1 VSYRSISCA
10 SANSRGNLTIGGC
23 DAVTLAK
30 RFGTPLHVIDEDSVR
45 LACRSYVQEF
55 GARYPDVRVVYASKA
70 LMVKAIALLVMEEG
84 LSLDVCSGG
93 ELYTAISAGCP
104 ADHIYFHG
112 NSKTVAEIAFALSVG
127 VFRFVAD
134 SLDELYLIDRLARSK
149 NLVANVM
156 LRLTPGIEAHTHD
169 YVKTGQIDS
178 KFGIVIPNGDAL
190 RAVGIAKGLGNVRL
204 TGLHCHIGSQVFE
217 MEPFVDAV
225 DIMMDFARQAHEATG
240 FVMEELDIG
249 GGLGIRYNSKDDPI
263 TPRDLAEAVAPALID
278 AASRC
283 GLPLPSLLL
292 EPGRSIVGEAGTT
305 LYTVNAV
312 KRIEGVRTYVSVD
325 GGMADNPR
333 VALYQAEYEAALA
346 NRMAVR
352 GQEDLDSLESP
363 TNPANPASPTSP
375 TNPASPTSASNP
387 TNPTNPSTSES
398 WEIVSVAGNCCESGD
413 MLVWDVAMPRPEVGD
428 TLAVFCTGAY
438 NYSMASN
445 YNRYPRPAVV
455 LVRDGRADVI
465 VERETYAD
473 LAAHDLV
480 PARLRPASARPAAA
494 GSAHRDAGAQ
504 SR

>member
-1 VSYRSISCA
+1 MSNRSRSHT
-10 SANSRGNLTIGGC
+10 SANSRGHLTIGGC
-23 DAVTLAK
+23 DAVALAK
-30 RFGTPLHVIDEDSVR
+30 RFGTPLYVIDEDAVR
-45 LACRSYVQEF
+45 RACRSYVEEF
-55 GARYPDVRVVYASKA
+55 GTRYPDVRVIYASKA

-93 ELYTAISAGCP
+93 ELYTAISAGYP

-112 NSKTVAEIAFALSVG
+112 NSKTAAEIAFALSVG
-127 VFRFVAD
+127 VFRFIAD

-149 NLVANVM
+149 GLVANVM

-190 RAVGIAKGLGNVRL
+190 RAVGIAKGLANVRL

-240 FVMEELDIG
+240 FIMEELDIG

-263 TPRDLAEAVAPALID
+263 TARDLAEVVAPALID
-278 AASRC
+278 AASRH
-283 GLPLPSLLL
+283 GLPMPSLLL

-312 KRIEGVRTYVSVD
+312 KRIDGVRTYVSVD

-346 NRMAVR
+346 NRMAVP
-352 GQEDLDSLESP
+352 GQASPESP
-363 TNPANPASPTSP
+363 
-375 TNPASPTSASNP
+375 
-387 TNPTNPSTSES
+387 ES
-398 WEIVSVAGNCCESGD
+398 WETVSVAGNCCESGD

-465 VERETYAD
+465 VERETYSD
-473 LAAHDLV
+473 LVAHDLV
-480 PARLRPASARPAAA
+480 PSRLRPAAAPPAVHPAAA
-494 GSAHRDAGAQ
+494 ESAHRDSAGAR

>member
-1 VSYRSISCA
+1 
-10 SANSRGNLTIGGC
+10 LTIGGC

-30 RFGTPLHVIDEDSVR
+30 RFGTPLYVIDEDEVR
-45 LACRSYVQEF
+45 RACRSYVQEF
-55 GARYPDVRVVYASKA
+55 SACYPNVRVVYASKA

-112 NSKTVAEIAFALSVG
+112 NSKTAAEIAFALSVG
-127 VFRFVAD
+127 VLRFVAD

-149 NLVANVM
+149 GLVANVM

-190 RAVGIAKGLGNVRL
+190 RAVGIAKRLANVRL

-217 MEPFVDAV
+217 MEPFADAV
-225 DIMMDFARQAHEATG
+225 DIMMGFARQAHEATG
-240 FVMEELDIG
+240 FVMEELNIG

-263 TPRDLAEAVAPALID
+263 TARDLAEAVAPALID
-278 AASRC
+278 SASRY

-346 NRMAVR
+346 NRMAGT
-352 GQEDLDSLESP
+352 GQLSPESSV
-363 TNPANPASPTSP
+363 T
-375 TNPASPTSASNP
+375 
-387 TNPTNPSTSES
+387 

-465 VERETYAD
+465 VERETYTD
-473 LAAHDLV
+473 LVAHDLV
-480 PARLRPASARPAAA
+480 PARLRHASARPAAA
-494 GSAHRDAGAQ
+494 GSARLDSAGAQ
-504 SR
+504 YR

>member
-1 VSYRSISCA
+1 MSYRSRSHT
-10 SANSRGNLTIGGC
+10 SANSRGHLTIGGC
-23 DAVTLAK
+23 DTVALAK
-30 RFGTPLHVIDEDSVR
+30 RFGTPLYVIDEDAVR
-45 LACRSYVQEF
+45 HACRSYVEEF
-55 GARYPDVRVVYASKA
+55 GARYPDVRVIYAGKA
-70 LMVKAIALLVMEEG
+70 LMVKAVALLVMEEG

-104 ADHIYFHG
+104 TDRIYFHG
-112 NSKTVAEIAFALSVG
+112 NSKTTAEIAFALSVG
-127 VFRFVAD
+127 VFRFIAD
-134 SLDELYLIDRLARSK
+134 SLDELYLIDKLARSK
-149 NLVANVM
+149 GLVANVM

-178 KFGIVIPNGDAL
+178 KFGIVIPNGDAMH
-190 RAVGIAKGLGNVRL
+190 AVGIAKGLANVRL

-225 DIMMDFARQAHEATG
+225 DIMMDFARQAHDATG
-240 FVMEELDIG
+240 FIMEELDIG

-263 TPRDLAEAVAPALID
+263 EVRDLAEAVAPALID
-278 AASRC
+278 AASRH

-292 EPGRSIVGEAGTT
+292 EPGRAIVGEAGTT

-312 KRIEGVRTYVSVD
+312 KRIDGVRTYVSVD

-333 VALYQAEYEAALA
+333 VALYQAEYDAALA
-346 NRMAVR
+346 NRMAVA
-352 GQEDLDSLESP
+352 GQESEAGQESQAGQASQAGQESQVGQASEAGQVSEAGQESP
-363 TNPANPASPTSP
+363 ET
-375 TNPASPTSASNP
+375 
-387 TNPTNPSTSES
+387 
-398 WEIVSVAGNCCESGD
+398 WETVSVAGYCCESGD
-413 MLVWDVAMPRPEVGD
+413 MLVGDVAMPRPEVGD

-455 LVRDGRADVI
+455 LVLDGRADVI

-473 LAAHDLV
+473 IAARDLV
-480 PARLRPASARPAAA
+480 PVRLRPSAALPEGA
-494 GSAHRDAGAQ
+494 GSSRHDSAGAQ

>member
-1 VSYRSISCA
+1 MSYRGISCA
-10 SANSRGNLTIGGC
+10 NANSRGHLTIGGC
-23 DAVTLAK
+23 DAITLAK
-30 RFGTPLHVIDEDSVR
+30 RFGTPLHVIDEDAVR
-45 LACRSYVQEF
+45 RACRSYVQEF

-93 ELYTAISAGCP
+93 ELYTAIFAGCP

-112 NSKTVAEIAFALSVG
+112 NSKTAVEIAFALSVG
-127 VFRFVAD
+127 VYRFVAD
-134 SLDELYLIDRLARSK
+134 GLDELYLIDRLARSK

-169 YVKTGQIDS
+169 YIKTGQIDS

-278 AASRC
+278 AASRY

-352 GQEDLDSLESP
+352 GQEGLDSLESP
-363 TNPANPASPTSP
+363 ASPATPATSDSCE
-375 TNPASPTSASNP
+375 T
-387 TNPTNPSTSES
+387 
-398 WEIVSVAGNCCESGD
+398 VSVAGNCCESGD

-445 YNRYPRPAVV
+445 YNRHPRPAVV

-465 VERETYAD
+465 VERETYTD
-473 LAAHDLV
+473 LVAHDLV
-480 PARLRPASARPAAA
+480 PARLRHASARPAAA
-494 GSAHRDAGAQ
+494 GSARLDSAGAQ

>member
-1 VSYRSISCA
+1 
-10 SANSRGNLTIGGC
+10 
-23 DAVTLAK
+23 
-30 RFGTPLHVIDEDSVR
+30 VR
-45 LACRSYVQEF
+45 I
-55 GARYPDVRVVYASKA
+55 VYAGKA

-112 NSKTVAEIAFALSVG
+112 NSKTAAEIAFALSVG
-127 VFRFVAD
+127 VFRFIAD

-149 NLVANVM
+149 SLVANVM

-169 YVKTGQIDS
+169 YIKTGQIDS

-190 RAVGIAKGLGNVRL
+190 RAVGIAKGLANVRL

-217 MEPFVDAV
+217 MEPFADAI
-225 DIMMDFARQAHEATG
+225 DIMMNFARQAHEATG
-240 FVMEELDIG
+240 FVMEELNIG
-249 GGLGIRYNSKDDPI
+249 GGLGIRYHSKDDPI
-263 TPRDLAEAVAPALID
+263 TARDLAEAVAPALID
-278 AASRC
+278 AASEY

-346 NRMAVR
+346 NRMAVP
-352 GQEDLDSLESP
+352 GQE
-363 TNPANPASPTSP
+363 A
-375 TNPASPTSASNP
+375 
-387 TNPTNPSTSES
+387 
-398 WEIVSVAGNCCESGD
+398 VSVAGNCCESGD
-413 MLVWDVAMPRPEVGD
+413 MLVWDVSMPRPEVGD

-465 VERETYAD
+465 VERETYTD
-473 LAAHDLV
+473 LVAHDLV
-480 PARLRPASARPAAA
+480 PARLRHVSARPAAA
-494 GSAHRDAGAQ
+494 GSAHLDSAGAR

>member
-1 VSYRSISCA
+1 MSCA
-10 SANSRGNLTIGGC
+10 SANSRGHLVIGGC
-23 DAVTLAK
+23 DAVALAK
-30 RFGTPLHVIDEDSVR
+30 RFGTPLHVIDEDAVR
-45 LACRSYVQEF
+45 RACRSYVQEF
-55 GARYPDVRVVYASKA
+55 GARYPHVRIVYAGKA

-112 NSKTVAEIAFALSVG
+112 NSKTAAEVSFALSVG
-127 VFRFVAD
+127 VFRFIAD
-134 SLDELYLIDRLARSK
+134 SLDELYLIDRLAHSK
-149 NLVANVM
+149 GLVANVM

-169 YVKTGQIDS
+169 YIKTGQIDS

-190 RAVGIAKGLGNVRL
+190 HAVGIAKGLANVRL

-240 FVMEELDIG
+240 FVMEELNIG

-263 TPRDLAEAVAPALID
+263 TARDLAEAVAPALID
-278 AASRC
+278 AASRY

-346 NRMAVR
+346 NRMAV
-352 GQEDLDSLESP
+352 GGHDGLDSLE
-363 TNPANPASPTSP
+363 NPANPASPA
-375 TNPASPTSASNP
+375 NPA
-387 TNPTNPSTSES
+387 TSEG
-398 WEIVSVAGNCCESGD
+398 WDTVSVAGNCCESGD
-413 MLVWDVAMPRPEVGD
+413 MLVWDIAMPRPEVGD

-455 LVRDGRADVI
+455 LVHDGRADVI
-465 VERETYAD
+465 VERETYTD
-473 LAAHDLV
+473 LVAHDLV

-494 GSAHRDAGAQ
+494 GSAHLDSAGAQ

>member
-1 VSYRSISCA
+1 MSYRSISCA

-23 DAVTLAK
+23 DAVALAK

-93 ELYTAISAGCP
+93 ELYTAIFAGCP

-112 NSKTVAEIAFALSVG
+112 NSKTAAEIAFALSVG
-127 VFRFVAD
+127 VYRFVAD
-134 SLDELYLIDRLARSK
+134 GLDELYLIDRLARSK

-169 YVKTGQIDS
+169 YIKTGQIDS

-263 TPRDLAEAVAPALID
+263 TARDLAEAVAPALID

-352 GQEDLDSLESP
+352 GQEGLDSLESP
-363 TNPANPASPTSP
+363 ASPATPATSDSCE
-375 TNPASPTSASNP
+375 T
-387 TNPTNPSTSES
+387 
-398 WEIVSVAGNCCESGD
+398 VSVAGNCCESGD

-465 VERETYAD
+465 VERETYTD
-473 LAAHDLV
+473 LVAHDLV
-480 PARLRPASARPAAA
+480 PARLRHASARPAAA
-494 GSAHRDAGAQ
+494 GSARLDSAGAQ

>member
-1 VSYRSISCA
+1 
-10 SANSRGNLTIGGC
+10 
-23 DAVTLAK
+23 
-30 RFGTPLHVIDEDSVR
+30 
-45 LACRSYVQEF
+45 
-55 GARYPDVRVVYASKA
+55 VRVVYASKA

-93 ELYTAISAGCP
+93 ELYTAIFAGCP

-112 NSKTVAEIAFALSVG
+112 NSKTAAEIAFALSVG
-127 VFRFVAD
+127 VYRFVAD
-134 SLDELYLIDRLARSK
+134 GLDELYLIDRLARSK

-169 YVKTGQIDS
+169 YIKTGQIDS

-278 AASRC
+278 AASRY

-352 GQEDLDSLESP
+352 GQEGLDSLESP
-363 TNPANPASPTSP
+363 ASPATPATSDSCE
-375 TNPASPTSASNP
+375 T
-387 TNPTNPSTSES
+387 
-398 WEIVSVAGNCCESGD
+398 VSVAGNCCESGD

-480 PARLRPASARPAAA
+480 PARLRPASPRPAAA

>member
-1 VSYRSISCA
+1 MSYRSRSHT
-10 SANSRGNLTIGGC
+10 SANSRGHLTIGGC
-23 DAVTLAK
+23 DTVALAK
-30 RFGTPLHVIDEDSVR
+30 RFGTPLYVIDEDAVR
-45 LACRSYVQEF
+45 HACRSYVEEF
-55 GARYPDVRVVYASKA
+55 GARYPDVRVIYAGKA
-70 LMVKAIALLVMEEG
+70 LMVKAVALLVMEEG

-104 ADHIYFHG
+104 TDRIYFHG
-112 NSKTVAEIAFALSVG
+112 NSKTTAEIAFALSVG
-127 VFRFVAD
+127 VFRFIAD
-134 SLDELYLIDRLARSK
+134 SLDELYLIDKLARSK
-149 NLVANVM
+149 GLVANVM

-178 KFGIVIPNGDAL
+178 KFGIVIPNGDAMH
-190 RAVGIAKGLGNVRL
+190 AVGIAKGLANVRL

-225 DIMMDFARQAHEATG
+225 DIMMDFARQAHDATG
-240 FVMEELDIG
+240 FIMEELDIG

-263 TPRDLAEAVAPALID
+263 EVRDLAEAVAPALID
-278 AASRC
+278 AASRH

-312 KRIEGVRTYVSVD
+312 KRIDGVRTYVSVD

-333 VALYQAEYEAALA
+333 VALYQAEYDAVLA
-346 NRMAVR
+346 NRMAVAGQVSEA
-352 GQEDLDSLESP
+352 GQESP
-363 TNPANPASPTSP
+363 ET
-375 TNPASPTSASNP
+375 
-387 TNPTNPSTSES
+387 
-398 WEIVSVAGNCCESGD
+398 WETVSVAGNCCESGD

-473 LAAHDLV
+473 IAARDLV
-480 PARLRPASARPAAA
+480 PVRLRPSAALPERA
-494 GSAHRDAGAQ
+494 GSSRHDSAGAQ

>member
-1 VSYRSISCA
+1 MSYRGISCA
-10 SANSRGNLTIGGC
+10 SANSRGHLTIGGC
-23 DAVTLAK
+23 DAITLAK
-30 RFGTPLHVIDEDSVR
+30 RFGTPLHVIDEDAVR
-45 LACRSYVQEF
+45 RACRSYVQEF

-93 ELYTAISAGCP
+93 ELYTAIFAGCP

-112 NSKTVAEIAFALSVG
+112 NSKTAVEIAFALSVG
-127 VFRFVAD
+127 VYRFVAD
-134 SLDELYLIDRLARSK
+134 GLDELYLIDRLARSK

-169 YVKTGQIDS
+169 YIKTGQIDS

-278 AASRC
+278 AASRY

-352 GQEDLDSLESP
+352 GQEGLDSLESP
-363 TNPANPASPTSP
+363 ASPATPATSDSCE
-375 TNPASPTSASNP
+375 T
-387 TNPTNPSTSES
+387 
-398 WEIVSVAGNCCESGD
+398 VSVAGNCCESGD

-480 PARLRPASARPAAA
+480 PARLRPASPRPAAA

>member
-1 VSYRSISCA
+1 
-10 SANSRGNLTIGGC
+10 
-23 DAVTLAK
+23 
-30 RFGTPLHVIDEDSVR
+30 
-45 LACRSYVQEF
+45 
-55 GARYPDVRVVYASKA
+55 VRVVYASKA

-93 ELYTAISAGCP
+93 ELYTAIFAGCP

-112 NSKTVAEIAFALSVG
+112 NSKTAVEIAFALSVG
-127 VFRFVAD
+127 VYRFVAD
-134 SLDELYLIDRLARSK
+134 GLDELYLIDRLARSK

-169 YVKTGQIDS
+169 YIKTGQIDS

-278 AASRC
+278 AASRY

-352 GQEDLDSLESP
+352 GQEGLDSLESP
-363 TNPANPASPTSP
+363 ASPATPATSDSCE
-375 TNPASPTSASNP
+375 T
-387 TNPTNPSTSES
+387 
-398 WEIVSVAGNCCESGD
+398 VSVAGNCCESGD

-480 PARLRPASARPAAA
+480 PARLRPASPRPAAA

>member
-1 VSYRSISCA
+1 MSYRGISCA
-10 SANSRGNLTIGGC
+10 STNSRGHLTIGGC
-23 DAVTLAK
+23 DAITLAK
-30 RFGTPLHVIDEDSVR
+30 RFGTPLHVIDEDAVR
-45 LACRSYVQEF
+45 RACRSYVQEF

-93 ELYTAISAGCP
+93 ELYTAIFAGCP

-112 NSKTVAEIAFALSVG
+112 NSKTAVEIAFALSVG
-127 VFRFVAD
+127 VYRFVAD
-134 SLDELYLIDRLARSK
+134 GLDELYLIDRLARSK

-169 YVKTGQIDS
+169 YIKTGQIDS

-278 AASRC
+278 AASRY

-346 NRMAVR
+346 NRMAVP
-352 GQEDLDSLESP
+352 GPESP
-363 TNPANPASPTSP
+363 ES
-375 TNPASPTSASNP
+375 
-387 TNPTNPSTSES
+387 SES
-398 WEIVSVAGNCCESGD
+398 WETVSVAGNCCESGD

-438 NYSMASN
+438 NSSMASN

>member
-1 VSYRSISCA
+1 MSYRSISCA
-10 SANSRGNLTIGGC
+10 SANSKGHLTIGGC

-30 RFGTPLHVIDEDSVR
+30 RFGTPLHVIDEDAVR
-45 LACRSYVQEF
+45 RACRSYVQEF
-55 GARYPDVRVVYASKA
+55 GAHYPDVRIVYASKA

-112 NSKTVAEIAFALSVG
+112 NSKTAAEISFALSVG
-127 VFRFVAD
+127 VFRFIAD
-134 SLDELYLIDRLARSK
+134 SLDELFLIDKLARSK
-149 NLVANVM
+149 GLVANAM

-190 RAVGIAKGLGNVRL
+190 RAVGIAKGLANVRL

-263 TPRDLAEAVAPALID
+263 TAHDLAKAVAPALID
-278 AASRC
+278 AASRY

-346 NRMAVR
+346 NRMAIP
-352 GQEDLDSLESP
+352 GQESQESSESP
-363 TNPANPASPTSP
+363 
-375 TNPASPTSASNP
+375 
-387 TNPTNPSTSES
+387 ES
-398 WEIVSVAGNCCESGD
+398 WETVSVAGNCCESGD
-413 MLVWDVAMPRPEVGD
+413 MLVWDVAMPRPDVGD

-480 PARLRPASARPAAA
+480 PARLRPASARPAAEA
-494 GSAHRDAGAQ
+494 LRRA
-504 SR
+504 

>member
-1 VSYRSISCA
+1 MSYRSRSHT
-10 SANSRGNLTIGGC
+10 SANSRGHLTIGGC
-23 DAVTLAK
+23 DTVALAK
-30 RFGTPLHVIDEDSVR
+30 RFGTPLYVIDEDAVR
-45 LACRSYVQEF
+45 HACRSYVEEF
-55 GARYPDVRVVYASKA
+55 GARYPDVRVIYAGKA
-70 LMVKAIALLVMEEG
+70 LMVKAVALLVMEEG

-104 ADHIYFHG
+104 TDRIYFHG
-112 NSKTVAEIAFALSVG
+112 NSKTTAEIAFALSVG
-127 VFRFVAD
+127 VFRFIAD
-134 SLDELYLIDRLARSK
+134 SLDELYLIDKLARSK
-149 NLVANVM
+149 GLVANVM

-178 KFGIVIPNGDAL
+178 KFGIVIPNGDAMH
-190 RAVGIAKGLGNVRL
+190 AVGIAKGLANVRL

-225 DIMMDFARQAHEATG
+225 DIMMDFARQAHDATG
-240 FVMEELDIG
+240 FIMEELDIG

-263 TPRDLAEAVAPALID
+263 EVRDLAEAVAPALID
-278 AASRC
+278 AASRH

-312 KRIEGVRTYVSVD
+312 KRIDGVRTYVSVD

-333 VALYQAEYEAALA
+333 VALYQAEYAAALA
-346 NRMAVR
+346 NRMAVA
-352 GQEDLDSLESP
+352 GQESQ
-363 TNPANPASPTSP
+363 AGQASPET
-375 TNPASPTSASNP
+375 
-387 TNPTNPSTSES
+387 
-398 WEIVSVAGNCCESGD
+398 WETVSVAGNCCESGD

-455 LVRDGRADVI
+455 LVLDGRADVI

-473 LAAHDLV
+473 IAARDLV
-480 PARLRPASARPAAA
+480 PVRLRPSAALPERA
-494 GSAHRDAGAQ
+494 GSSRHDSAGAQ

>member
-1 VSYRSISCA
+1 MSYRSISCA

-23 DAVTLAK
+23 DAVALAK

-112 NSKTVAEIAFALSVG
+112 NSKTAAEIAFALSVG

-278 AASRC
+278 AASRY

-346 NRMAVR
+346 NRMAV
-352 GQEDLDSLESP
+352 GGHDGLDSLE
-363 TNPANPASPTSP
+363 NPANPASPA
-375 TNPASPTSASNP
+375 NPA
-387 TNPTNPSTSES
+387 TSEG
-398 WEIVSVAGNCCESGD
+398 WDTVSVAGNCCESGD
-413 MLVWDVAMPRPEVGD
+413 MLVWDIAMPRPEVGD

-455 LVRDGRADVI
+455 LVHDGRADVI
-465 VERETYAD
+465 VERETYTD
-473 LAAHDLV
+473 LVAHDLV

-494 GSAHRDAGAQ
+494 GSAHLDSAGAQ

>member
-1 VSYRSISCA
+1 
-10 SANSRGNLTIGGC
+10 
-23 DAVTLAK
+23 
-30 RFGTPLHVIDEDSVR
+30 
-45 LACRSYVQEF
+45 
-55 GARYPDVRVVYASKA
+55 
-70 LMVKAIALLVMEEG
+70 
-84 LSLDVCSGG
+84 
-93 ELYTAISAGCP
+93 
-104 ADHIYFHG
+104 
-112 NSKTVAEIAFALSVG
+112 
-127 VFRFVAD
+127 
-134 SLDELYLIDRLARSK
+134 
-149 NLVANVM
+149 M

-169 YVKTGQIDS
+169 YIKTGQIDS

-190 RAVGIAKGLGNVRL
+190 HAVGIAKGLANVRL

-240 FVMEELDIG
+240 FVMEELNIG

-263 TPRDLAEAVAPALID
+263 TARDLAEAVAPALID
-278 AASRC
+278 AASRY

-346 NRMAVR
+346 NRMAV
-352 GQEDLDSLESP
+352 GGHDGLDSLE
-363 TNPANPASPTSP
+363 NPANPASPA
-375 TNPASPTSASNP
+375 NPA
-387 TNPTNPSTSES
+387 TSEG
-398 WEIVSVAGNCCESGD
+398 WDTVSVAGNCCESGD
-413 MLVWDVAMPRPEVGD
+413 MLVWDIAMPRPEVGD

-455 LVRDGRADVI
+455 LVHDGRADVI
-465 VERETYAD
+465 VERETYTD
-473 LAAHDLV
+473 LVAHDLV

-494 GSAHRDAGAQ
+494 GSAHLDSAGAQ

>member
-1 VSYRSISCA
+1 MNYRSISCA
-10 SANSRGNLTIGGC
+10 SANSRGHLTIGGC
-23 DAVTLAK
+23 DAVTLVK
-30 RFGTPLHVIDEDSVR
+30 RFGTPLHVIDEDAVR
-45 LACRSYVQEF
+45 RACRSYVQEF

-112 NSKTVAEIAFALSVG
+112 NSKTAAEISFALSVG
-127 VFRFVAD
+127 VFRFIVD

-149 NLVANVM
+149 GLTANVM

-169 YVKTGQIDS
+169 YIKTGQIDS

-190 RAVGIAKGLGNVRL
+190 RAVCIAKGLGNVRL

-225 DIMMDFARQAHEATG
+225 GIMMDFARQAHEAAG
-240 FVMEELDIG
+240 FVMEELNIG

-263 TPRDLAEAVAPALID
+263 MARDLAEAVAPALID
-278 AASRC
+278 AASRY

-346 NRMAVR
+346 NRMAVP
-352 GQEDLDSLESP
+352 GPESP
-363 TNPANPASPTSP
+363 ES
-375 TNPASPTSASNP
+375 
-387 TNPTNPSTSES
+387 SES
-398 WEIVSVAGNCCESGD
+398 WETVSVAGNCCESGD

-465 VERETYAD
+465 VERETYTD
-473 LAAHDLV
+473 LVAHDLV
-480 PARLRPASARPAAA
+480 PARLRPASARPAAEA
-494 GSAHRDAGAQ
+494 LRRA
-504 SR
+504 

>member
-1 VSYRSISCA
+1 
-10 SANSRGNLTIGGC
+10 
-23 DAVTLAK
+23 
-30 RFGTPLHVIDEDSVR
+30 VIDEDAVR
-45 LACRSYVQEF
+45 RACRSYVQEF

-93 ELYTAISAGCP
+93 ELYTAIFAGCP

-112 NSKTVAEIAFALSVG
+112 NSKTAVEIAFALSVG
-127 VFRFVAD
+127 VYRFVAD
-134 SLDELYLIDRLARSK
+134 GLDELYLIDRLARSK

-169 YVKTGQIDS
+169 YIKTGQIDS

-278 AASRC
+278 AASRY

-352 GQEDLDSLESP
+352 GQEGLDSLESP
-363 TNPANPASPTSP
+363 ASPATPATSDSCE
-375 TNPASPTSASNP
+375 T
-387 TNPTNPSTSES
+387 
-398 WEIVSVAGNCCESGD
+398 VSVAGNCCESGD

-480 PARLRPASARPAAA
+480 PARLRPASPRPAAA

>member
-1 VSYRSISCA
+1 
-10 SANSRGNLTIGGC
+10 
-23 DAVTLAK
+23 
-30 RFGTPLHVIDEDSVR
+30 
-45 LACRSYVQEF
+45 
-55 GARYPDVRVVYASKA
+55 VRVVYASKA

-263 TPRDLAEAVAPALID
+263 TARDLAEAVAPALID

-352 GQEDLDSLESP
+352 GQEGLDS
-363 TNPANPASPTSP
+363 PAN
-375 TNPASPTSASNP
+375 PTSASNP
-387 TNPTNPSTSES
+387 TTPES

>member
-1 VSYRSISCA
+1 MSYRSISCA
-10 SANSRGNLTIGGC
+10 SANSRGHLTIGGC
-23 DAVTLAK
+23 DAVALAK

-93 ELYTAISAGCP
+93 ELYTAIFAGCP

-112 NSKTVAEIAFALSVG
+112 NSKTAVEIAFALSVG
-127 VFRFVAD
+127 VYRFVAD
-134 SLDELYLIDRLARSK
+134 GLDELYLIDRLARSK

-169 YVKTGQIDS
+169 YIKTGQIDS

-278 AASRC
+278 AASRY

-352 GQEDLDSLESP
+352 GQEGLDSLESP
-363 TNPANPASPTSP
+363 ASPATPATSDSCE
-375 TNPASPTSASNP
+375 T
-387 TNPTNPSTSES
+387 
-398 WEIVSVAGNCCESGD
+398 VSVAGNCCESGD

-480 PARLRPASARPAAA
+480 PARLRPASPRPAAA

>member
-1 VSYRSISCA
+1 
-10 SANSRGNLTIGGC
+10 
-23 DAVTLAK
+23 
-30 RFGTPLHVIDEDSVR
+30 
-45 LACRSYVQEF
+45 
-55 GARYPDVRVVYASKA
+55 VRVVYASKA

-263 TPRDLAEAVAPALID
+263 TARDLAEAVAPALID

-352 GQEDLDSLESP
+352 GQEGLDSLESP
-363 TNPANPASPTSP
+363 ASPATPATSDSCE
-375 TNPASPTSASNP
+375 T
-387 TNPTNPSTSES
+387 
-398 WEIVSVAGNCCESGD
+398 VSVAGNCCESGD

-480 PARLRPASARPAAA
+480 PARLRPASPRPAAA

>member
-1 VSYRSISCA
+1 MNHRSNIHS
-10 SANSRGNLTIGGC
+10 SANSKGHLTIGGC
-23 DAVTLAK
+23 DAVALAK
-30 RFGTPLHVIDEDSVR
+30 RFGTPLYVIDEDAVR
-45 LACRSYVQEF
+45 RACRAYVEEF
-55 GARYPDVRVVYASKA
+55 GARYPNVRVIYASKA

-84 LSLDVCSGG
+84 LFLDVCSGG

-104 ADHIYFHG
+104 ADQIYFHG
-112 NSKTVAEIAFALSVG
+112 NSKSAAEIAFALSVG
-127 VFRFVAD
+127 VFRFVVD
-134 SLDELYLIDRLARSK
+134 SLDELYVIDRLARSK
-149 NLVANVM
+149 GLVANVM
-156 LRLTPGIEAHTHD
+156 LRLTPGIEAHTHE
-169 YVKTGQIDS
+169 YIKTGQIDS

-190 RAVGIAKGLGNVRL
+190 RAVGIAKRLANVRL

-217 MEPFVDAV
+217 MEPFVDAIDV
-225 DIMMDFARQAHEATG
+225 MMNFARQAHEATG
-240 FVMEELDIG
+240 FIMEELDIG

-263 TPRDLAEAVAPALID
+263 TARDLAEAVAPALID
-278 AASRC
+278 AASRY

-333 VALYQAEYEAALA
+333 IALYQAEYEAALA
-346 NRMAVR
+346 NRMAVP
-352 GQEDLDSLESP
+352 GPSSP
-363 TNPANPASPTSP
+363 GS
-375 TNPASPTSASNP
+375 
-387 TNPTNPSTSES
+387 SES
-398 WEIVSVAGNCCESGD
+398 WETVSVAGNCCESGD
-413 MLVWDVAMPRPEVGD
+413 MLVWDVSMPRPEIGD

-473 LAAHDLV
+473 LTARDSV
-480 PARLRPASARPAAA
+480 PVRLRPAATRPAAA
-494 GSAHRDAGAQ
+494 ELAHRDSAGAQ